1 MPIYDFLCDKC
12 GRMEERIKKPNETSY
27 PCRDLTCNGT
37 MKRQFHSRFGINM
50 GPVGA
55 HGRWDETLGVYVST
69 NKQHEEEM
77 RKQGVSLKGDTPKP
91 DGLAWV

>member
-1 MPIYDFLCDKC
+1 
-12 GRMEERIKKPNETSY
+12 EERIKEPNETSY

-55 HGRWDETLGVYVST
+55 YGYFDENLGCAITT
-69 NKQHEEEM
+69 NAQRRRVMQE
-77 RKQGVSLKGDTPKP
+77 QGVTEKFGKG
-91 DGLAWV
+91 WR